1 MTMAIKITVY
11 GQSNIWIIHAPHVG
25 RKIGVRKMLPSSTF
39 PLNILIR
46 TLFYLF
52 L

>member
-25 RKIGVRKMLPSSTF
+25 QKNWSKENASFLYISSQH
-39 PLNILIR
+39 PN
-46 TLFYLF
+46 
-52 L
+52 